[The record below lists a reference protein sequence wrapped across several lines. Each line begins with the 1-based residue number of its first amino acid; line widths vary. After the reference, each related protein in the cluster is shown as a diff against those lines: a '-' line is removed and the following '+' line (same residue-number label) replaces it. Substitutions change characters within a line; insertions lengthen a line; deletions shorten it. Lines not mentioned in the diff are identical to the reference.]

1 MDKGRAEQV
10 LARIDEILRWEQRAE
25 QQKDQKFAELGK
37 HLCEVRDQ
45 KYWRLGYKSF
55 EHFLEAKFP
64 DCRRKA
70 YYLMSIHDHLK
81 QIPAP
86 EIEKL
91 GWSKAL
97 ELAKVA
103 RSEGRHSD
111 FATWL
116 HKAKGLHGQELG
128 QKGDWS
134 GRKGWNWRSWA
145 RRSRTC

>member
-1 MDKGRAEQV
+1 MDKVRAQQV
-10 LARIDEILRWEQRAE
+10 LARIEEILRWERRVE

-45 KYWRLGYKSF
+45 KYWRLEYPSF
-55 EHFLEAKFP
+55 EAYLEKKFP

-86 EIEKL
+86 EIEGL
-91 GWSKAL
+91 GWAKAL

-103 RSEGRHSD
+103 RHEGRGFNS
-111 FATWL
+111 AAWL
-116 HKAKGLHGQELG
+116 NRAKQSSKEEL
-128 QKGDWS
+128 QREVYCTS
-134 GRKGWNWRSWA
+134 
-145 RRSRTC
+145 T